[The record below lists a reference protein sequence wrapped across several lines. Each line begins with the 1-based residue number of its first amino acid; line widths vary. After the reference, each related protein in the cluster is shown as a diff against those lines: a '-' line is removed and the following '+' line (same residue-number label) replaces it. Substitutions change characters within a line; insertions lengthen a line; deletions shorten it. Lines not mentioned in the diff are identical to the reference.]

1 MVDKDVK
8 YNNEIIKAI
17 ADKITKEVFDDA
29 DKMSQQIL
37 AEIVEALDRGEDV
50 YDNLLEV
57 MLTRPFMEIFIDEII
72 KYEEG

>member
-8 YNNEIIKAI
+8 YNKEIIKAI

-50 YDNLLEV
+50 YDNLLDV